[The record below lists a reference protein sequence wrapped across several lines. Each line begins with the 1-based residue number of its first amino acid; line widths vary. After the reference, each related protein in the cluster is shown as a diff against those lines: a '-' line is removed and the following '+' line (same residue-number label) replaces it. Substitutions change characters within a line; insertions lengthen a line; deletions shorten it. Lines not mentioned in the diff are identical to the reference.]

1 MTSPG
6 DPACLVATPASA
18 ASREDPADDRPEIGS
33 WWWVTDEAAPG
44 SDEDPDTEPDRYDRP
59 GRQWLACVVE
69 VGSNYAKL
77 EGVRREERIAL
88 DEFHQRCVTE
98 PAHRAVIDQK
108 VDQHRGRVREL
119 MRQISDLCH
128 RLGVPTRQSLADA
141 VADTPS
147 QALAV
152 AHGVADVQ
160 AYGQALA
167 RAKDE
172 TLPDLFKAVKDQHEQ
187 MATWMRAELIP
198 ASAEL
203 ARAEGVTERIEGK
216 IEMVEL
222 YAGLTEELVCVR
234 EGAPARLDDR
244 VHLLQRRHYMDEECL
259 AHYEA
264 GGMDFQDVA
273 AFDQWLARDEH
284 LHRLLPHPRCVLAFR
299 VRRRDK
305 DYGDTLEPFI
315 KFWRDRKNRKTYLYV
330 RNGEQLWRLETTID
344 FGESL
349 FPHKEDS
356 DLLGDDELWV
366 IPDKDDIR
374 RGRML
379 SVVTRRQLDAMVD
392 YHREKRQFAA
402 RRLRQWHRAGCP
414 EGGWEYVAGDGDTKF
429 HSEWTVGSRH
439 RQSGRPH
446 GTWHHD
452 DLDRWPHDK
461 YQRLTPENIYHDD
474 VMRRVQRATLE
485 YNRVAVVVQG
495 LLDRSTCLHPHPP
508 WRIWTAEG
516 FTAGV
521 ELVYDVSRAVTPGPA
536 PDFEEYRR
544 QLNRSLRAGC
554 HTIGQAHAWH
564 AEMERRLGSKWRQH
578 VAGGYGNDGPAVV
591 HPIDR
596 VRRDGTCEFSWTRQR
611 MRPKWAP
618 DPDRPGYQTPSY
630 PPIPVRWTCSPDH
643 LTCVDAYTPG
653 DFHLFY
659 DDPRTRADYLRWAP
673 ILLACEDWHHA
684 RRQAQ
689 VDEAKTKSTS
699 KRRRKRKP

>member
-1 MTSPG
+1 MTTPG

-259 AHYEA
+259 ARYEA

-315 KFWRDRKNRKTYLYV
+315 KFWRDRENRKTYLYV
-330 RNGEQLWRLETTID
+330 RNGEQLWRLETAID
-344 FGESL
+344 FGGSTSPATATRSSTRSGPSGPATARTADPTAPGTTTTSTAGRTRSTSGSRPRTSTTTTSCAASSGPPSSTTASRWL
-349 FPHKEDS
+349 S
-356 DLLGDDELWV
+356 RACSTARRACTRT
-366 IPDKDDIR
+366 R
-374 RGRML
+374 RGGSGPPRA
-379 SVVTRRQLDAMVD
+379 SPPASSWSTTSR
-392 YHREKRQFAA
+392 A
-402 RRLRQWHRAGCP
+402 RSPRDP
-414 EGGWEYVAGDGDTKF
+414 
-429 HSEWTVGSRH
+429 
-439 RQSGRPH
+439 RP
-446 GTWHHD
+446 TS
-452 DLDRWPHDK
+452 
-461 YQRLTPENIYHDD
+461 
-474 VMRRVQRATLE
+474 
-485 YNRVAVVVQG
+485 
-495 LLDRSTCLHPHPP
+495 RST
-508 WRIWTAEG
+508 AN
-516 FTAGV
+516 
-521 ELVYDVSRAVTPGPA
+521 S
-536 PDFEEYRR
+536 
-544 QLNRSLRAGC
+544 
-554 HTIGQAHAWH
+554 
-564 AEMERRLGSKWRQH
+564 
-578 VAGGYGNDGPAVV
+578 
-591 HPIDR
+591 
-596 VRRDGTCEFSWTRQR
+596 
-611 MRPKWAP
+611 
-618 DPDRPGYQTPSY
+618 
-630 PPIPVRWTCSPDH
+630 
-643 LTCVDAYTPG
+643 
-653 DFHLFY
+653 
-659 DDPRTRADYLRWAP
+659 
-673 ILLACEDWHHA
+673 
-684 RRQAQ
+684 
-689 VDEAKTKSTS
+689 
-699 KRRRKRKP
+699 